1 MPSENEPV
9 ASTANEGKNLEV
21 TVDGV
26 VWERVP
32 IKTHVV
38 MREDVLLDVVGKYAG
53 PVVRDGDVL
62 FVTEKI
68 VGITQGRAFPLEDIA
83 PRKLAIT
90 LSKYVTKTSHGIGLG
105 IPETMEMAL
114 RECGTPRILFAAA
127 VAAVTKAFG
136 RRGDFYRIAGAKARA
151 IDGPTKNTIPP
162 YDTQVVLGP
171 DRPNGV
177 AADIKAA
184 LGKQIDVLVV
194 DINDFGGNILG
205 STSTR
210 AVDSLMLKVLKDNPL
225 GQDRES
231 TPMGVIRRAV

>member
-1 MPSENEPV
+1 M
-9 ASTANEGKNLEV
+9 TTQANEGKSLEV
-21 TVDGV
+21 TVDGATY
-26 VWERVP
+26 ERIP

-38 MREDVLLDVVGKYAG
+38 LEGEVLLDVVDKYASG
-53 PVVRDGDVL
+53 PLRDGDML

-68 VGITQGRAFPLEDIA
+68 VAITQGRAFPLEQIS
-83 PRKLAIT
+83 PRPLAVT

-136 RRGDFYRIAGAKARA
+136 RRGDFYRIAGPKARA

-162 YDTQVVLGP
+162 YDSQVVLGP
-171 DRPNGV
+171 ARPNEV
-177 AADIKAA
+177 AREVRAR
-184 LGKQIDVLVV
+184 LGKAVDVLIV

-205 STSTR
+205 STLDR
-210 AVDSLMLKVLKDNPL
+210 AGNELVVRILKDNPL
-225 GQDRES
+225 GQDRQS
-231 TPMGVIRRAV
+231 TPLGIIRKR

>member
-1 MPSENEPV
+1 MTSNPMEQ
-9 ASTANEGKNLEV
+9 ANEGKPLTV

-26 VWERVP
+26 AYHRIP

-38 MREDVLLDVVGKYAG
+38 MRDDVLLDVITRYASD
-53 PVVRDGDVL
+53 VVRDGDVF

-68 VGITQGRAFPLEDIA
+68 VGITQGRAFPLDEIQ
-83 PRKLAIT
+83 PRKLAVT

-127 VAAVTKAFG
+127 VAAVTKALG
-136 RRGDFYRIAGAKARA
+136 RRGDFYRIAGPKARA

-162 YDTQVVLGP
+162 YDSQVVLGP
-171 DRPNGV
+171 DRPDGV
-177 AADIKAA
+177 AADVKAA
-184 LGKQIDVLVV
+184 LGKSIDVLVV

-205 STSTR
+205 STAARS
-210 AVDSLMLKVLKDNPL
+210 VDDLMVRVLKDNPL
-225 GQDRES
+225 GQDRQS
-231 TPMGVIRRAV
+231 TPMGVIRRA

>member
-1 MPSENEPV
+1 MPAPQP
-9 ASTANEGKNLEV
+9 NEGKKLEV
-21 TVDGV
+21 VVDGV
-26 VWERVP
+26 TYERIP

-38 MREDVLLDVVGKYAG
+38 MRDDVLLDVVDQYAG
-53 PVVRDGDVL
+53 DLVRDGDVL

-68 VGITQGRAFPLEDIA
+68 VGITQGRAFPLEEIT
-83 PRKLAIT
+83 PRKLAVT

-136 RRGDFYRIAGAKARA
+136 RRGDFYRIAGPKARA

-162 YDTQVVLGP
+162 YDSQVVLGP
-171 DRPNGV
+171 DRPDGV
-177 AADIKAA
+177 AADIKAR
-184 LGKQIDVLVV
+184 LGKDLTVLVV

-210 AVDSLMLKVLKDNPL
+210 ALSDLLVRVLGDNPL

-231 TPMGVIRRAV
+231 TPMGIIRRVG

>member
-1 MPSENEPV
+1 M
-9 ASTANEGKNLEV
+9 AGANEGKNLEV
-21 TVDGV
+21 VVDGV
-26 VWERVP
+26 RYQRIP

-38 MREDVLLDVVGKYAG
+38 MRDDVLLDVVQKYAG
-53 PVVRDGDVL
+53 SLVQDGDVL

-68 VGITQGRAFPLEDIA
+68 VGITQGRAFPLEEIQ
-83 PRKLAIT
+83 PRKLAVT

-136 RRGDFYRIAGAKARA
+136 RRGDFYRIAGPKARA

-162 YDTQVVLGP
+162 YDSQVVLGP
-171 DRPNGV
+171 ARPDGV

-184 LGKQIDVLVV
+184 LGKQLDVLVV

-210 AVDSLMLKVLKDNPL
+210 ALSDLMVRVLKDNPL
-225 GQDRES
+225 GQDRQS
-231 TPMGVIRRAV
+231 TPMGIIRKA